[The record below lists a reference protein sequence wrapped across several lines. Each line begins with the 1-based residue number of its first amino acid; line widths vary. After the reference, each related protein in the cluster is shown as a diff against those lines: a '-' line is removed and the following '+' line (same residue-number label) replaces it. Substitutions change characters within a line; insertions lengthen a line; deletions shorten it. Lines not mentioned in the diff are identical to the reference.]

1 MTLNILKTDFKV
13 DITGSLLKDT
23 TDQTKIQE
31 YIDEFAKSGEEVA
44 LYWTFSNM
52 LSLAKETYVYWSICI
67 SYFGKKISVMR
78 PTCYESYLWW
88 KPHSWNEMLYD
99 DDTAYLSFTLT
110 I

>member
-52 LSLAKETYVYWSICI
+52 LSLKKLMCTAAFVYPILE
-67 SYFGKKISVMR
+67 KK
-78 PTCYESYLWW
+78 YLWW
-88 KPHSWNEMLYD
+88 DLLVMRATCDESHILEMKCFMMMIPPTYVLR
-99 DDTAYLSFTLT
+99 
-110 I
+110 